1 MKSEGRSGLVLPCTE
16 TGAHDTFGGIGV
28 DVLLFREEQKTSEA
42 SPDEEEFSVKVD
54 WNESSDSSSSVNES
68 LWDVDGLGT
77 LVKPGVRGS
86 DTEPF
91 SCEKVKFKYSYAVDT
106 TRVHLNVT
114 LIY

>member
-1 MKSEGRSGLVLPCTE
+1 M
-16 TGAHDTFGGIGV
+16 
-28 DVLLFREEQKTSEA
+28 
-42 SPDEEEFSVKVD
+42 
-54 WNESSDSSSSVNES
+54 NES
-68 LWDVDGLGT
+68 LGDVDGLGT